1 MEQRAEMR
9 HENDGAYAN
18 RPVYAA
24 NRRMNVAGEKADFF
38 VRRSPLFVDFLKPG
52 VYRAS
57 NAVIL

>member
-1 MEQRAEMR
+1 MR